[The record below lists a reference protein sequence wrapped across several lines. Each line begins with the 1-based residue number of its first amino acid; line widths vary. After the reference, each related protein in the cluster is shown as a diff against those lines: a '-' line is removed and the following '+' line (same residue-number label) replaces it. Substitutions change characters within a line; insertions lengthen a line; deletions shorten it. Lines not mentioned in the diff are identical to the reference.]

1 MKKLTKVLGIFLLLT
16 VCLFT
21 PARAGNYRILINNQE
36 LYTSVPPVMRNGR
49 ILVPLRAIG
58 EAMDCEVIWVSG
70 TQTANLKNETTI
82 VSMQIGNKKISKMK
96 RTDQQNITIVET
108 DVPPALINNSTYVP
122 LRALAESLDA
132 VVGWDEATQTVM
144 VVYDTTLR
152 YAGNWTISNFAG
164 NGDILNH
171 DSVLSNMSFVSPESI
186 DIAADGTI
194 YVADSGKIRRIRNG
208 KSETI
213 TLSPSYL
220 TASALQCYGNQVYIL
235 THEFEDNAGMAY
247 YGIARLDNNTAD
259 GIFITE
265 AAYSKITDFSIA
277 DDGTIYVLQ
286 NNVGVGEN
294 YLGKLEPEQGTITV
308 LCTVDD
314 GIQTLT
320 AGPNGRVYLGNTV
333 EGSLYWYKP
342 GDQQI
347 QLLAGVDG
355 NTKFID
361 GPNPMFF
368 EPIQMEYYDG
378 SLYIIDYNVIRKLT
392 LNMAGAAIQAE
403 TIAGK
408 ISVDKNP
415 ATQLGKASETTFAHS
430 YLMDL
435 VVRQDGVI
443 LLTDPKKAVIR
454 MLEEE

>member
-1 MKKLTKVLGIFLLLT
+1 MKKIFKKLGMFLLLT
-16 VCLFT
+16 VFL
-21 PARAGNYRILINNQE
+21 PASAQASDYHILINNQE

-58 EAMDCEVIWVSG
+58 EAMECEVIWVSG
-70 TQTANLKNETTI
+70 TQTANLRNDTTI

-96 RTDQQNITIVET
+96 RTDQQNITIIET
-108 DVPPALINNSTYVP
+108 DVAPELINDSTYIP

-132 VVGWDEATQTVM
+132 VVGWDGATQTVM

-152 YAGNWTISNFAG
+152 YAGNWTVSNFAG
-164 NGDILNH
+164 NGDIVNH
-171 DSVLSNMSFVSPESI
+171 DSTLTNMSFVSPESI
-186 DIAADGTI
+186 DIASDGTI
-194 YVADSGKIRRIRNG
+194 YIADAGKIRRIRDG
-208 KSETI
+208 RSETI

-235 THEFEDNAGMAY
+235 THEFEDSSGMAY
-247 YGIARLDNNTAD
+247 YGIARLDGNTAE
-259 GIFITE
+259 GVFITE

-277 DDGTIYVLQ
+277 EDGTIYVLQ

-294 YLGKLEPEQGTITV
+294 YLGVLNPEEGAINV
-308 LCTVDD
+308 LCKVDN

-320 AGPNGRVYLGNTV
+320 AGPNGSVYLGNTV
-333 EGSLYWYKP
+333 EGSLYRYTK
-342 GDQQI
+342 GVQQL

-355 NTKFID
+355 NTKFVD

-378 SLYIIDYNVIRKLT
+378 SLYVIDYNVVRRLT
-392 LNMAGAAIQAE
+392 LNAAGAAIQAE

-408 ISVDKNP
+408 ISVEQNP

-435 VVRQDGVI
+435 TVRSDGSV
-443 LLTDPKKAVIR
+443 LLTDPKKAMIR
-454 MLEEE
+454 MLTAE